1 MKDPYRRDGW
11 EPLRE
16 QLSPY
21 SSDGDWNQPG
31 RLPYQ
36 AQSGVWHVGPDAA
49 SGYQRGARRGGNT
62 IRSVTIGVVALAVL
76 AAAWVFYRAH
86 AGLHATS
93 VTTAITIPIINAT
106 WAPPAPGAAPA
117 MTAEQAW
124 QKRMHMGAASSITAQ
139 LGLITQPM
147 GSSSQCGYACDGL
160 PVQNGIAYRAL
171 DQLAYGYYWTACAPG
186 ANLPAAQC
194 WNWLFLDANTGKLI
208 TGASYNAPRGPG
220 PGP

>member
-1 MKDPYRRDGW
+1 MKDPYGRGGRD
-11 EPLRE
+11 PVRK

-21 SSDGDWNQPG
+21 RSDGAWNQPDQ
-31 RLPYQ
+31 LPYQ
-36 AQSGVWHVGPDAA
+36 TDPGVWRFGPDAA
-49 SGYQRGARRGGNT
+49 HGYQRGGRPKGN
-62 IRSVTIGVVALAVL
+62 ILKRVTIGVVALALL

-106 WAPPAPGAAPA
+106 WAPPPTGAAPA

-124 QKRMHMGAASSITAQ
+124 QKRMHIGAASSITAQ

-147 GSSSQCGYACDGL
+147 GSSSQCGFACDGL

-171 DQLAYGYYWTACAPG
+171 HQLAYGYYWTSCAPG
-186 ANLPAAQC
+186 ANLPAVQC

-208 TGASYNAPRGPG
+208 TGASYNEPRGPG
-220 PGP
+220 P